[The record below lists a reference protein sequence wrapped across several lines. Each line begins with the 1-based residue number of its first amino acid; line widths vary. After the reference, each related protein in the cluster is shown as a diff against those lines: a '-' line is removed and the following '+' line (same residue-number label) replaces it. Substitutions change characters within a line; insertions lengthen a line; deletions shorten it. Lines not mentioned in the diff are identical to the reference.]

1 MNEAINHWYLK
12 LLKNK
17 FKNRKITMTT
27 TGLLIL
33 TALIIWNII
42 VFLFYAIDK
51 YKAQHHLWRIPEK
64 VLISQ
69 AILGGGLGAF
79 LGGKICR
86 HKTQKTYFIVS
97 WYLGLAID
105 LILVVLIF
113 KILLK

>member
-1 MNEAINHWYLK
+1 
-12 LLKNK
+12 
-17 FKNRKITMTT
+17 MTT

-69 AILGGGLGAF
+69 GNIGRWFRRISRWKNLS
-79 LGGKICR
+79 
-86 HKTQKTYFIVS
+86 T
-97 WYLGLAID
+97 
-105 LILVVLIF
+105 
-113 KILLK
+113 

>member
-1 MNEAINHWYLK
+1 M
-12 LLKNK
+12 
-17 FKNRKITMTT
+17 
-27 TGLLIL
+27 
-33 TALIIWNII
+33 
-42 VFLFYAIDK
+42 
-51 YKAQHHLWRIPEK
+51 
-64 VLISQ
+64 ISNFDV

-113 KILLK
+113 KTLLK

>member
-1 MNEAINHWYLK
+1 
-12 LLKNK
+12 
-17 FKNRKITMTT
+17 MTT
-27 TGLLIL
+27 TGTLIL

-51 YKAQHHLWRIPEK
+51 YKAQHRLWRIPEK

-86 HKTQKTYFIVS
+86 HKTQKVYFLVS

-113 KILLK
+113 KTLLN